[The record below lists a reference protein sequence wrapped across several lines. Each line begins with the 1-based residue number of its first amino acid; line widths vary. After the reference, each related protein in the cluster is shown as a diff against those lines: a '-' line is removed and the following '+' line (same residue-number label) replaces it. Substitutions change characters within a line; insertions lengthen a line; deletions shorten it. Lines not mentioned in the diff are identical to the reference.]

1 MLVLVPSSMVNGE
14 ERQVMQEMVQ
24 DAAVDNVYTSP
35 TGRHNGSDTDLP
47 DTDATLP
54 VPSHMLAVQF

>member
-1 MLVLVPSSMVNGE
+1 
-14 ERQVMQEMVQ
+14 MQEMVQ
-24 DAAVDNVYTSP
+24 DVAVDNVYTSP
-35 TGRHNGSDTDLP
+35 TGKHNGSNTDLP